1 MGRRMM
7 RRFVSLFVL
16 VLALSLTGTVTGS
29 SGAGP
34 AVLGH
39 GTLSTGAR
47 FSVNSESYTFQ
58 RVTNPFFINGKVLC
72 VFQSGTFAAVGGT
85 ITSTA
90 GGADIVG
97 QPFVVYFS
105 GQAATHPDI
114 DPALPDF

>member
-1 MGRRMM
+1 
-7 RRFVSLFVL
+7 
-16 VLALSLTGTVTGS
+16 
-29 SGAGP
+29 
-34 AVLGH
+34 GH

-58 RVTNPFFINGKVLC
+58 RVTNPFFINRKVLC

-85 ITSTA
+85 ITSAA

-114 DPALPDF
+114 DPALPDFPATCPSTAPGDAIFHPVNPPGFIKYAT